1 MQMYNHHL
9 SFNWNIDLS
18 NQPNTTNPIFSHLA
32 VLAAWGMIALGLILR
47 LRLYFSGRS
56 LWLDEAMLALNIVGR
71 DFVGLMRPLDYD
83 QGAPLAFLL
92 TDKLVTTLWNSRE
105 LALRLF
111 PLLTGCLALIF
122 FFLLV
127 RRILNPLGALA
138 ALGLFAVNP
147 QLIYYASEVKQYS
160 SDVFVTVFLLW
171 LAVENLFARD
181 DTAMNKKKF
190 LNFFSLGLVGAL
202 SLWFSHPAFFV
213 LAAIGTVLLLHGLHK
228 RHWQA
233 IFEALGLGMVWLT
246 SFGLLYL
253 ISLGQLSS
261 NSFLIEYWRDAFG
274 QNPLN
279 AMLNLFP
286 SAAGLDASAP
296 VLLAFSLLGLGF
308 LIVKQPRFAGAVA
321 LVFAFAFLAAW
332 LEKYPF
338 AGRLMLFSVPLLCL
352 LLGAGVGW
360 LASLPLRPA
369 ALSIVLS
376 LTLAGWLLYPP
387 AQTSFNQ
394 YISPPYDE
402 HMRPAM
408 ASLRENYKPG
418 DIIYIY
424 YWSIPA
430 FRYYAPLYGLEN
442 SHFVTGHDAR
452 LAYLLEEIAP
462 LKEQKRV
469 WLLFSH
475 LPRKSIEKRDAV
487 LQLLSETHRQTQK
500 EIVPGTNV
508 YLYLYTLK

>member
-1 MQMYNHHL
+1 MQMYNCL
-9 SFNWNIDLS
+9 SILSIWNFELS
-18 NQPNTTNPIFSHLA
+18 NQPNTANPIFSHLA
-32 VLAAWGMIALGLILR
+32 ALAAWGMIALGLILR
-47 LRLYFSGRS
+47 IRQYFSGRS
-56 LWLDEAMLALNIVGR
+56 LWLDEAMLALNIVER
-71 DFVGLMRPLDYD
+71 DFASLLRPLDYD
-83 QGAPLAFLL
+83 QGAPIAFLL
-92 TDKLVTTLWNSRE
+92 IEKLITTLWNGRE

-127 RRILNPLGALA
+127 RKILNPVGALA
-138 ALGLFAVNP
+138 ALGLFVVNP

-160 SDVFVTVFLLW
+160 SDVFMTVFLFW
-171 LAVENLFARD
+171 LAVKSLLATERKPSNS
-181 DTAMNKKKF
+181 
-190 LNFFSLGLVGAL
+190 FSLGFVGAVA
-202 SLWFSHPAFFV
+202 LWFSHPAFFV
-213 LAAIGTVLLLHGLHK
+213 LAAIGMVLLLNSLLK
-228 RHWQA
+228 RNRQG
-233 IFEALGLGMVWLT
+233 IFEALGLGTLWLT
-246 SFGLLYL
+246 SFGVLYL
-253 ISLGQLSS
+253 VSLGQLSS
-261 NSFLIEYWRDAFG
+261 NSFLIEYWRNAFG

-286 SAAGLDASAP
+286 STAGLDAFAP
-296 VLLAFSLLGLGF
+296 GLLAISLLGLVF
-308 LIVKQPRFAGAVA
+308 LIFKQPRLAGIVA

-360 LASLPLRPA
+360 LASLSLRPA

-376 LTLAGWLLYPP
+376 LILAGWLLYPP

-394 YISPPYDE
+394 YLSPTYDE
-402 HMRPAM
+402 HIRPAM
-408 ASLRENYKPG
+408 AFLRENHQPG
-418 DIIYIY
+418 DTIYIY

-430 FRYYAPLYGLEN
+430 FRYYAPLYGLED
-442 SHFVTGHDAR
+442 SHFVEGHDAR
-452 LAYLLEEIAP
+452 LPYLIEEITP
-462 LKEQKRV
+462 LQAQKRV

-475 LPRKSIEKRDAV
+475 LPRKSIEKPDAV
-487 LQLLSETHRQTQK
+487 LRMLSETHQQTQK